1 MASMDLS
8 KRTGSSVRLRAG
20 LVPPA
25 RNPGCVLPTNLP
37 EHSSS
42 AQNFPSEPQDL
53 PLHTAPRLTHPELLL
68 HHKLHGARVKL
79 TGDSGLEQR

>member
-1 MASMDLS
+1 MESMDLS
-8 KRTGSSVRLRAG
+8 KRTGSSARLRAG

-37 EHSSS
+37 EQSSS

-53 PLHTAPRLTHPELLL
+53 PVHTAPRLTHPELLL
-68 HHKLHGARVKL
+68 HHKLHGARVK
-79 TGDSGLEQR
+79 GWESVG

>member
-1 MASMDLS
+1 MESMDLS
-8 KRTGSSVRLRAG
+8 KRTGSSARLRAG

-37 EHSSS
+37 EQSNS

-53 PLHTAPRLTHPELLL
+53 PVHTAPRLTHPELLL
-68 HHKLHGARVKL
+68 HHKLHGARVK
-79 TGDSGLEQR
+79 GMGVSGLEKR